1 MLASEEG
8 RAFSGRAG
16 RLVTPVELGFIMEDM
31 KVSGLKQRRLREML
45 KFFYR
50 NWTELADGADDD
62 DRWLIP
68 GEEADTHALLKD
80 VLRFTGGI
88 LEPEASA
95 MAVRFLLACPEVLAS
110 AQRAH
115 VLVDDY
121 QMHSRASQHLANLLA
136 RDSVIV
142 AADPAAV
149 AEVFDSYPYGEGI
162 GEFTQANEGCERIV
176 LNESYACA
184 AAARAASRLRASLDA
199 GAAPLG
205 DAEAESD
212 APSPS
217 QSASSAT
224 SGTTATPTVPDRAAI
239 AASFTALKATDP
251 AAEMA
256 SVADAVQTALEAG
269 ADPSSIY
276 VLAFHPAWERRVARV
291 LEARGIATATPVRG
305 RVAAGDYRDL
315 DRCAAARLLTALAL
329 VANAHDALAW
339 RAWCGFGDYL
349 ANSAVFA
356 DMRAEADEQGKDLVA
371 MLDEVAAAAPEEGFP
386 GTGIGRVLDAY
397 RTGRTLIEQ
406 AQGLEGDEL
415 IGALASAL
423 NLTGENGEHA
433 MQLVRALTAPEPK
446 PVVSTSDTSSDANAP
461 VPAPSNAVAPTSSE
475 TDTAAPSDAQ
485 TLIAR
490 ARNRMSAPA
499 FEAAEG
505 CVLVGDSA
513 HLTGRA
519 PAMLVLAGFTNG
531 FFPTRDFFDA
541 TVTTPDKQ
549 KLVRATDTRRLY
561 AAAGKATQRLI
572 ASWFTSTSLVEAETL
587 KLEIARAKLRRG
599 ERIAVTTPSIY
610 LAEIDPAAE
619 PSAPGLP
626 GDSQAPGDAAA
637 APSSL
642 NHFEEATRPPRSL
655 PSRTLRVG
663 TAALAAHV
671 GPGFHSPA
679 GAGARQESPTGAG
692 THQKLPPRPTFI
704 KKAPAR
710 GGSRCK
716 GSGEREPPP
725 NGGFSVFRFYPTAR
739 KRWGLLP

>member
-1 MLASEEG
+1 MTLELAPTPTAVLIEGGVGCGKTAALIARAAALLEDGMAPEDMLMLAATPDAARVLAARLIEVVGERGVAIEVTCTRDVALGLLASEEG

-16 RLVTPVELGFIMEDM
+16 RLVTPLELGFIMEDM
-31 KVSGLKQRRLREML
+31 KTSGLKQRRLREML

-50 NWTELADGADDD
+50 NWTELAGGAEDDD
-62 DRWLIP
+62 GWLIP
-68 GEEADTHALLKD
+68 GEEADVHALLKD
-80 VLRFTGGI
+80 ALRFTGGI
-88 LEPEASA
+88 LEPEAAA
-95 MAVRFLLACPEVLAS
+95 MAVRFLLARPDALADAQRTCVLA
-110 AQRAH
+110 
-115 VLVDDY
+115 DDY

-136 RDSVIV
+136 RDSITV
-142 AADPAAV
+142 AADPTAV
-149 AEVFDSYPYGEGI
+149 VEVFDSYPYGEGI

-176 LNESYACA
+176 LNESHACA

-199 GAAPLG
+199 GAAPLR
-205 DAEAESD
+205 DTETED
-212 APSPS
+212 DVPSPS
-217 QSASSAT
+217 QSASSASRDT
-224 SGTTATPTVPDRAAI
+224 AATPAIPDRVAA
-239 AASFTALKATDP
+239 AASFATLETDDP
-251 AAEMA
+251 AAEM
-256 SVADAVQTALEAG
+256 DAVANAVQAALEAG
-269 ADPSSIY
+269 ADPSSVY
-276 VLAFHPAWERRVARV
+276 VLAFHPAWERRVARA

-329 VANAHDALAW
+329 IADPADALAW

-433 MQLVRALTAPEPK
+433 MQLVRALTAPEPE

-461 VPAPSNAVAPTSSE
+461 VPAPSIAVAPTSSE

-490 ARNRMSAPA
+490 VRNRMSAPA

-561 AAAGKATQRLI
+561 AAAGKATQRLA
-572 ASWFTSTSLVEAETL
+572 ASWFTSIGLVEAETL
-587 KLEIARAKLRRG
+587 KLEIGRVKLRRG

-610 LAEIDPAAE
+610 LADIDPGAE
-619 PSAPGLP
+619 SRTVEVAK
-626 GDSQAPGDAAA
+626 AAA
-637 APSSL
+637 TAPSS
-642 NHFEEATRPPRSL
+642 
-655 PSRTLRVG
+655 
-663 TAALAAHV
+663 
-671 GPGFHSPA
+671 
-679 GAGARQESPTGAG
+679 
-692 THQKLPPRPTFI
+692 
-704 KKAPAR
+704 
-710 GGSRCK
+710 
-716 GSGEREPPP
+716 
-725 NGGFSVFRFYPTAR
+725 
-739 KRWGLLP
+739 

>member
-1 MLASEEG
+1 MTLELAPTPTAVLIEGGVGCGKTAALITRVATLLEDGAAPEDMLVLTATPDAARVLAACLIEVVGERGGAVEVTCAREVALGLLASEEG

-31 KVSGLKQRRLREML
+31 KTSGLKQRRLREML

-50 NWTELADGADDD
+50 NWTELAGGADDD

-80 VLRFTGGI
+80 ILRFTGGI

-149 AEVFDSYPYGEGI
+149 VEVFDSYPYGEGI

-176 LNESYACA
+176 LNESHACA
-184 AAARAASRLRASLDA
+184 AAARAASRLRALLDA

-205 DAEAESD
+205 DAGAESD

-224 SGTTATPTVPDRAAI
+224 SGTTAAPTVPDRAAT
-239 AASFTALKATDP
+239 AASFTALEATDP

-256 SVADAVQTALEAG
+256 SVADAVQTSLEAG
-269 ADPSSIY
+269 ADSSSIY
-276 VLAFHPAWERRVARV
+276 VLAFHPAWERRVARA

-305 RVAAGDYRDL
+305 HVAAGDYRDL
-315 DRCAAARLLTALAL
+315 DRCAPARLLTALAL
-329 VANAHDALAW
+329 IADAHDALAW

-397 RTGRTLIEQ
+397 RAGRTLIEQ
-406 AQGLEGDEL
+406 VQGLEGDEL
-415 IGALASAL
+415 IGAIASAL
-423 NLTGENGEHA
+423 NLTGESGEHA
-433 MQLVRALTAPEPK
+433 IQLVRALTAPEPK
-446 PVVSTSDTSSDANAP
+446 PAVSAIDTSFGTSA
-461 VPAPSNAVAPTSSE
+461 PAPAP
-475 TDTAAPSDAQ
+475 DDAQ
-485 TLIAR
+485 TLITR
-490 ARNRMSAPA
+490 ARNRMSAPV
-499 FEAAEG
+499 FEATEG
-505 CVLVGDSA
+505 CVLIGDSA
-513 HLTGRA
+513 HLTGRT
-519 PAMLVLAGFTNG
+519 PTTLVLTGFVNG
-531 FFPTRDFFDA
+531 FFPTRDYFDA

-561 AAAGKATQRLI
+561 TAAGKATQRLI

-610 LAEIDPAAE
+610 LAEIDPATE
-619 PSAPGLP
+619 PSIPELP
-626 GDSQAPGDAAA
+626 GDSQAPRDAAA
-637 APSSL
+637 ATSS
-642 NHFEEATRPPRSL
+642 
-655 PSRTLRVG
+655 
-663 TAALAAHV
+663 
-671 GPGFHSPA
+671 
-679 GAGARQESPTGAG
+679 
-692 THQKLPPRPTFI
+692 
-704 KKAPAR
+704 
-710 GGSRCK
+710 
-716 GSGEREPPP
+716 
-725 NGGFSVFRFYPTAR
+725 
-739 KRWGLLP
+739 

>member
-1 MLASEEG
+1 MTLELAPTPTAVLVEGGVGCGKTAALIARVATLLEDGAAPEDMLVLTATPDAARVLAAHLIEVVGERGGAVEVTCTRDVALGMLASEEG

-50 NWTELADGADDD
+50 NWTELAGGADDD

-110 AQRAH
+110 AQRTH

-149 AEVFDSYPYGEGI
+149 VEVFDSYPYGEGI

-184 AAARAASRLRASLDA
+184 ASRLRASLDA

-205 DAEAESD
+205 DAGAESE

-217 QSASSAT
+217 QSASSAM

-239 AASFTALKATDP
+239 AASFTALEAADP
-251 AAEMA
+251 AAEMDA
-256 SVADAVQTALEAG
+256 VADTAQAVLEAG

-276 VLAFHPAWERRVARV
+276 VLAFHPAWERRVARA

-315 DRCAAARLLTALAL
+315 DRCAPARLLTALAL
-329 VANAHDALAW
+329 VADAHDALAW

-386 GTGIGRVLDAY
+386 RTGIGRVLDAY

-415 IGALASAL
+415 IGALADALDLSAEERER
-423 NLTGENGEHA
+423 TV
-433 MQLVRALTAPEPK
+433 QLASALTAPEPG
-446 PVVSTSDTSSDANAP
+446 VN
-461 VPAPSNAVAPTSSE
+461 
-475 TDTAAPSDAQ
+475 APSDARAM
-485 TLIAR
+485 IAR
-490 ARNRMSAPA
+490 ARQRMNAPV
-499 FEAAEG
+499 FETTEG
-505 CVLVGDSA
+505 HVLIGDSA
-513 HLTGRA
+513 HLTGLT
-519 PAMLVLAGFTNG
+519 PATLVLCGFVNG
-531 FFPTRDFFDA
+531 FFPIRDYFDA

-561 AAAGKATQRLI
+561 AAAGKATQRLA
-572 ASWFTSTSLVEAETL
+572 ASWFTSIGLVEAETL
-587 KLEIARAKLRRG
+587 KLEIGRVKLRRS
-599 ERIAVTTPSIY
+599 ERIAVTAPSIY
-610 LAEIDPAAE
+610 LADIDPGAETCTAEAAE
-619 PSAPGLP
+619 T
-626 GDSQAPGDAAA
+626 AAA
-637 APSSL
+637 APSS
-642 NHFEEATRPPRSL
+642 
-655 PSRTLRVG
+655 
-663 TAALAAHV
+663 
-671 GPGFHSPA
+671 
-679 GAGARQESPTGAG
+679 
-692 THQKLPPRPTFI
+692 
-704 KKAPAR
+704 
-710 GGSRCK
+710 
-716 GSGEREPPP
+716 
-725 NGGFSVFRFYPTAR
+725 
-739 KRWGLLP
+739 

>member
-1 MLASEEG
+1 MTLELAPTPTAVLIEGGVGCGKTAALIARAAALLEDGAAPEDMLVLTATPDAARALSARLTEAVGERGGAIEVTCTRDGALGLLASEEG

-50 NWTELADGADDD
+50 NWTELAGGADDD

-149 AEVFDSYPYGEGI
+149 VEVFDSYPYGEGI

-176 LNESYACA
+176 LNESHACA
-184 AAARAASRLRASLDA
+184 AAARAASRLRALLDA

-205 DAEAESD
+205 DAGAESE

-239 AASFTALKATDP
+239 AASFTALEATDP

-276 VLAFHPAWERRVARV
+276 VLAFHPAWERRVARA

-315 DRCAAARLLTALAL
+315 DRCAPARLLTALAL
-329 VANAHDALAW
+329 VADAHDALAW

-356 DMRAEADEQGKDLVA
+356 DMRTEADARGKGFIA

-397 RTGRTLIEQ
+397 RAGRALIEQ
-406 AQGLEGDEL
+406 AQSLEGDEL
-415 IGALASAL
+415 IGVLADALDLPADERER
-423 NLTGENGEHA
+423 TTR
-433 MQLVRALTAPEPK
+433 LVGALTAPELEPDAL
-446 PVVSTSDTSSDANAP
+446 VVGASFSTAASAPSPSDTTTPTPSDAAI
-461 VPAPSNAVAPTSSE
+461 
-475 TDTAAPSDAQ
+475 AAPSDARA
-485 TLIAR
+485 LVAR
-490 ARNRMSAPA
+490 ARRRMNAPV
-499 FEAAEG
+499 FENAEG
-505 CVLVGDSA
+505 CVRVGDSA
-513 HLTGRA
+513 HLTGLS
-519 PAMLVLAGFTNG
+519 PATLVLCGFVNG
-531 FFPTRDFFDA
+531 FFPIRDYFDT

-561 AAAGKATQRLI
+561 TAAGKATQRLI

-587 KLEIARAKLRRG
+587 KLEIGRVKLRRG
-599 ERIAVTTPSIY
+599 ERIAVTAPSIY
-610 LAEIDPAAE
+610 LADIDPGAETCTAEAAE
-619 PSAPGLP
+619 T
-626 GDSQAPGDAAA
+626 AAA
-637 APSSL
+637 APSS
-642 NHFEEATRPPRSL
+642 
-655 PSRTLRVG
+655 
-663 TAALAAHV
+663 
-671 GPGFHSPA
+671 
-679 GAGARQESPTGAG
+679 
-692 THQKLPPRPTFI
+692 
-704 KKAPAR
+704 
-710 GGSRCK
+710 
-716 GSGEREPPP
+716 
-725 NGGFSVFRFYPTAR
+725 
-739 KRWGLLP
+739 

>member
-1 MLASEEG
+1 MTLELAPTPTAVLIEGGVGCGKTAALIARAAALLEDGVAPEDMLMLAATPDAARVLAARLIEAVGERGGAIEVTCTRDVALGLLASEEG

-50 NWTELADGADDD
+50 NWTELAGGADDD

-80 VLRFTGGI
+80 ILRFTGGI

-142 AADPAAV
+142 ATDPAAV
-149 AEVFDSYPYGEGI
+149 VEVFDSYPYGEGI

-176 LNESYACA
+176 LNESHACA
-184 AAARAASRLRASLDA
+184 AAARAASRLRALLDA
-199 GAAPLG
+199 DAAPLG
-205 DAEAESD
+205 DAGAERD

-217 QSASSAT
+217 QSASSTT
-224 SGTTATPTVPDRAAI
+224 SGATAAPTVPDRAAT
-239 AASFTALKATDP
+239 AASFTALEAADP

-256 SVADAVQTALEAG
+256 SVADTVQAALEAG

-276 VLAFHPAWERRVARV
+276 VLAFHPAWERRVARA
-291 LEARGIATATPVRG
+291 LAARGIAAATPVRG

-356 DMRAEADEQGKDLVA
+356 DMHAEADEQGKDLVA

-433 MQLVRALTAPEPK
+433 MQLVRALTAPEP
-446 PVVSTSDTSSDANAP
+446 VVSTSDTSSDANAP

-490 ARNRMSAPA
+490 ARNRMSAPV
-499 FEAAEG
+499 FEATEG
-505 CVLVGDSA
+505 CVLIGDSA
-513 HLTGRA
+513 HLTGRT
-519 PAMLVLAGFTNG
+519 PTTLVLAGFTNG

-561 AAAGKATQRLI
+561 AAAGKATQRLA
-572 ASWFTSTSLVEAETL
+572 ASWFTSIGLVEAETL
-587 KLEIARAKLRRG
+587 KLEIGRAKLRRG

-610 LAEIDPAAE
+610 LTDIDPGAE
-619 PSAPGLP
+619 SRTVEVAK
-626 GDSQAPGDAAA
+626 AA
-637 APSSL
+637 APSS
-642 NHFEEATRPPRSL
+642 
-655 PSRTLRVG
+655 
-663 TAALAAHV
+663 
-671 GPGFHSPA
+671 
-679 GAGARQESPTGAG
+679 
-692 THQKLPPRPTFI
+692 
-704 KKAPAR
+704 
-710 GGSRCK
+710 
-716 GSGEREPPP
+716 
-725 NGGFSVFRFYPTAR
+725 
-739 KRWGLLP
+739 

>member
-1 MLASEEG
+1 MTLELAPTPTAVLIEGGVGCGKTAALIARAAALLEDGVAPEDMLMLAATPDAARVLAARLIEAVGERGGAIEVTCTRDVALGLLASEEG

-50 NWTELADGADDD
+50 NWTELAGGADDD

-142 AADPAAV
+142 ATDPAAV
-149 AEVFDSYPYGEGI
+149 VEVFDSYPYGEGI

-176 LNESYACA
+176 LNESHACA
-184 AAARAASRLRASLDA
+184 AAARAASRLRALLDA
-199 GAAPLG
+199 DAAPLG
-205 DAEAESD
+205 DAGAERD

-217 QSASSAT
+217 QSASSTT
-224 SGTTATPTVPDRAAI
+224 SGATAAPTVPDRAAT
-239 AASFTALKATDP
+239 AASFTALEAADP

-256 SVADAVQTALEAG
+256 SVADTVQAALEAG

-276 VLAFHPAWERRVARV
+276 VLAFHPAWERRVARA
-291 LEARGIATATPVRG
+291 LAARGIAAATPVRG

-356 DMRAEADEQGKDLVA
+356 DMRAEADVQNQSLGA
-371 MLDEVAAAAPEEGFP
+371 MLDEVAAAAPAEGFP

-397 RTGRTLIEQ
+397 RAGRTLIEQ
-406 AQGLEGDEL
+406 VQGLEGDEL
-415 IGALASAL
+415 MGAIASAL
-423 NLTGENGEHA
+423 NLTGESGEHA
-433 MQLVRALTAPEPK
+433 IQLVRALTAPEPK
-446 PVVSTSDTSSDANAP
+446 PAVSAIDTSFGTS
-461 VPAPSNAVAPTSSE
+461 VPAPAP
-475 TDTAAPSDAQ
+475 DDAQ
-485 TLIAR
+485 TLITR
-490 ARNRMSAPA
+490 ARNRMSAPV
-499 FEAAEG
+499 FEATEG
-505 CVLVGDSA
+505 CVLIGDSA
-513 HLTGRA
+513 HLTGRT
-519 PAMLVLAGFTNG
+519 PTTLVLTGFVNG
-531 FFPTRDFFDA
+531 FFPTRDYFDA

-561 AAAGKATQRLI
+561 TAAGKATQRLI

-610 LAEIDPAAE
+610 LAEIDPAGE

-637 APSSL
+637 APSS
-642 NHFEEATRPPRSL
+642 
-655 PSRTLRVG
+655 
-663 TAALAAHV
+663 
-671 GPGFHSPA
+671 
-679 GAGARQESPTGAG
+679 
-692 THQKLPPRPTFI
+692 
-704 KKAPAR
+704 
-710 GGSRCK
+710 
-716 GSGEREPPP
+716 
-725 NGGFSVFRFYPTAR
+725 
-739 KRWGLLP
+739 

>member
-1 MLASEEG
+1 MTLELAPTPTAVLVEGGVGCGKTAALITRAATLLEDGAAPEDMLVLTATPDAARVLAARLIEVVGERGGAVEVTCTRDVALGMLASEEG

-31 KVSGLKQRRLREML
+31 KTSGLKQRRLREML

-50 NWTELADGADDD
+50 NWTELAGGADDD

-80 VLRFTGGI
+80 ILRFTGGI

-149 AEVFDSYPYGEGI
+149 VEVFDSYPYGEGI

-205 DAEAESD
+205 DAGAESD
-212 APSPS
+212 ASSPS

-276 VLAFHPAWERRVARV
+276 VLAFHPAWERRVARA

-339 RAWCGFGDYL
+339 RAWCGFDDYL

-356 DMRAEADEQGKDLVA
+356 DMRTEADAQNQSLGA
-371 MLDEVAAAAPEEGFP
+371 MLDEVAAAAPAEGFP

-397 RTGRTLIEQ
+397 RAGRTLIEQ
-406 AQGLEGDEL
+406 VQGLEGDEL
-415 IGALASAL
+415 IGAIASAL
-423 NLTGENGEHA
+423 NLTGESGEHA
-433 MQLVRALTAPEPK
+433 IQLVRALTAPEPK
-446 PVVSTSDTSSDANAP
+446 PAVSAIDTSFGTSA
-461 VPAPSNAVAPTSSE
+461 PAPAP
-475 TDTAAPSDAQ
+475 DDAQ
-485 TLIAR
+485 TLITR
-490 ARNRMSAPA
+490 ARNRMSAPV
-499 FEAAEG
+499 FEATEG
-505 CVLVGDSA
+505 CVLIGDSA
-513 HLTGRA
+513 HLTGRT
-519 PAMLVLAGFTNG
+519 PTTLVLTGFVNG
-531 FFPTRDFFDA
+531 FFPTRDYFDA

-561 AAAGKATQRLI
+561 TAAGKATQRLI

-637 APSSL
+637 APSS
-642 NHFEEATRPPRSL
+642 
-655 PSRTLRVG
+655 
-663 TAALAAHV
+663 
-671 GPGFHSPA
+671 
-679 GAGARQESPTGAG
+679 
-692 THQKLPPRPTFI
+692 
-704 KKAPAR
+704 
-710 GGSRCK
+710 
-716 GSGEREPPP
+716 
-725 NGGFSVFRFYPTAR
+725 
-739 KRWGLLP
+739 